1 MDELE
6 LLKKDWKKQ
15 DADYPKLTYDEIYK
29 LIHKKSTS
37 IVKWIFVICI
47 AEFVFW
53 GLLNLFIPESYL
65 EIYEKL
71 NLKAFLVITQVLH
84 YAVIVIFIY
93 FFYRNYRSISVIE
106 STSLLMKKIIN
117 TRRTVNYYVY
127 YNLTLYAVLSI
138 IVNIILFSNPEL
150 LMNTINPENIS
161 IDKEYFLRFLIITQI
176 ISFFVVCGLLW
187 LYYRII
193 YGILLKKLTKNYKE
207 LETLEF

>member
-15 DADYPKLTYDEIYK
+15 DADYPKLTYNEIYK

-71 NLKAFLVITQVLH
+71 NLKAFLVVTEVLH
-84 YAVIVIFIY
+84 YSVIVIFIY
-93 FFYRNYRSISVIE
+93 FFYKNYKSISVIE

-127 YNLTLYAVLSI
+127 YNLILYAVLSI
-138 IVNIILFSNPEL
+138 IVNTILFSNSEL
-150 LMNTINPENIS
+150 LIETIRPEDLS
-161 IDKEYFLRFLIITQI
+161 IDKEYFLRILVISQIIT
-176 ISFFVVCGLLW
+176 FFVFCGLLW